1 MKTTNTAT
9 SAVTEGGVSL
19 RAAGLN
25 EYVTIARPDH
35 WFKNIF
41 MLPGMLFAYL
51 VYQTPLEPAF
61 FLKVISGIACTCL
74 IASANYVINEYLD
87 VQFDRFHPVKKFRSG
102 VQTVL
107 NPYYVI
113 LQWFLLAAS
122 GLLLS
127 LYINL
132 PFMLLEAFLLFMG
145 LMYNVKPFRTKDR
158 VYLDMFHVRYTD
170 ANIPAM
176 AVSVVCNYFLT
187 RMFVFEG
194 GRYNDRV
201 TFVLFVIFTLLGLGL
216 NQFFL
221 WFLVE
226 QADVGIKLSKFIAV
240 GLASIFNYFAKKY
253 LVF

>member
-1 MKTTNTAT
+1 MTRLIISTVKEI
-9 SAVTEGGVSL
+9 SRHQVSRFLIVGVFSFL
-19 RAAGLN
+19 I
-25 EYVTIARPDH
+25 E
-35 WFKNIF
+35 
-41 MLPGMLFAYL
+41 
-51 VYQTPLEPAF
+51 F
-61 FLKVISGIACTCL
+61 FVFTLL
-74 IASANYVINEYLD
+74 I
-87 VQFDRFHPVKKFRSG
+87 
-102 VQTVL
+102 
-107 NPYYVI
+107 
-113 LQWFLLAAS
+113 
-122 GLLLS
+122 
-127 LYINL
+127 
-132 PFMLLEAFLLFMG
+132 
-145 LMYNVKPFRTKDR
+145 
-158 VYLDMFHVRYTD
+158 DMFHVRYTD

-240 GLASIFNYFAKKY
+240 GLASVFNYFAKKY